1 MHNARQAV
9 LTLALQPSRI
19 SDAITALKMASP
31 LAKQRGTRV
40 PFQPFVAEGNFFFPH
55 FATSASSLNHLLYLG
70 WGEVRNESV
79 PQGWGRSSTATPTPA
94 LRGGQET
101 HCKWLSV
108 LGGLFT
114 PLRPLSR
121 AILPLLLSFPVANPS
136 SHLKG
141 IHTRVQIIASAKIAA
156 QFISSLLLVEEGTA
170 GPSLSKHVGEQGMAA
185 HEHNRS
191 LVLFWTPSC
200 NTARNVHTYRHTP
213 TLTAFPW

>member
-1 MHNARQAV
+1 MNQCRRAGEEAV
-9 LTLALQPSRI
+9 LP
-19 SDAITALKMASP
+19 P
-31 LAKQRGTRV
+31 
-40 PFQPFVAEGNFFFPH
+40 PHQPFGEDRKHIANG
-55 FATSASSLNHLLYLG
+55 YLC
-70 WGEVRNESV
+70 S
-79 PQGWGRSSTATPTPA
+79 
-94 LRGGQET
+94 
-101 HCKWLSV
+101 
-108 LGGLFT
+108 GGLFT

-141 IHTRVQIIASAKIAA
+141 IHTRVQIISAKIAA